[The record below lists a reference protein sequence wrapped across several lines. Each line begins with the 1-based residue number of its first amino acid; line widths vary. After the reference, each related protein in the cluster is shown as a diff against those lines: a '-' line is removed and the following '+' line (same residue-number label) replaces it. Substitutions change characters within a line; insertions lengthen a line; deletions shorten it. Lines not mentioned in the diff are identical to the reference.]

1 MIGVG
6 MGLDFFR
13 KELER
18 QWNEGKERRKGTKEC
33 KELADGKEAHSFTL
47 RPRKNRLCHCWGG
60 AKRRRSCPLAHYESV
75 PIPRALGFLSP
86 EEGQSNGHVVV
97 VAMVS
102 SFILKLF
109 IRTYIPLFL
118 KSKLSSIRSTM
129 TAIKEFVNG
138 LIKTKPVVIFS
149 KEHCP
154 FCVKAKDAINS
165 FKLKPGALEIVE
177 LNQRNDCD
185 QIQDFLKELTGA
197 RSVPRVFIGGSFF
210 GGGDDTVTGL
220 KNGTLEKQLK
230 AADALQ

>member
-1 MIGVG
+1 MRTFLPSALKTI
-6 MGLDFFR
+6 
-13 KELER
+13 
-18 QWNEGKERRKGTKEC
+18 EG
-33 KELADGKEAHSFTL
+33 S
-47 RPRKNRLCHCWGG
+47 NRLCHCWAG

-75 PIPRALGFLSP
+75 QIPRALGFLSL

-109 IRTYIPLFL
+109 IRIFL
-118 KSKLSSIRSTM
+118 CFKIKTSSIRLIQM
-129 TAIKEFVNG
+129 PAFKEFVNG

-197 RSVPRVFIGGSFF
+197 RSVPRVFIGGTFF
-210 GGGDDTVTGL
+210 GGGDDTVAGL